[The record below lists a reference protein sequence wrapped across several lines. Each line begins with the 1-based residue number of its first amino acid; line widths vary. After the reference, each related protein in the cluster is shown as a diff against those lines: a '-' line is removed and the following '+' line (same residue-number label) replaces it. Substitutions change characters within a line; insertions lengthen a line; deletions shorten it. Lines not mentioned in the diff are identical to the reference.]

1 MPEPAPPGAPPADLT
16 ASPSAAS
23 PAPPSQP
30 GAAQVLLGID
40 FGLRRI
46 GLAIGDTV
54 TGRARPRPAL
64 IVGSGRAPGEPE
76 FERLARELREA
87 GAARVVVGYPYN
99 PDGTRGALATQAAQF
114 AAELGRRHRLPVHLV
129 DERYSSVE
137 ATETLRA
144 LRAGGARRSRVE
156 KPDIDSAAAAVILE
170 RWMAGEGEREG
181 QR

>member
-87 GAARVVVGYPYN
+87 GAARVVVGCPYN
-99 PDGTRGALATQAAQF
+99 PDGTRGALATRAAEF
-114 AAELGRRHRLPVHLV
+114 GAELGRRHGLPVHLV
-129 DERYSSVE
+129 DERYSSIE
-137 ATETLRA
+137 ATEA
-144 LRAGGARRSRVE
+144 LRAMRADGSRRGRVE
-156 KPDIDSAAAAVILE
+156 KPHIDSAAAAVILE
-170 RWMAGEGEREG
+170 RWMAGEGER
-181 QR
+181 